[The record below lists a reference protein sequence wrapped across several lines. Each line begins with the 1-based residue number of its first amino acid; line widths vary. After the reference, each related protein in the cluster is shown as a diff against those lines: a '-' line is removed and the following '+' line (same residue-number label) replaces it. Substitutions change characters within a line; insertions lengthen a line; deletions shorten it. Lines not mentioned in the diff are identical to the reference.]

1 MLHAFI
7 SSIGMALGRVRG
19 HVPTSFGSD
28 EGGGR
33 SIFFPRSRG
42 FGDPSSGRF
51 GVGILANPWV
61 LHGPPII
68 VATINLMLDKM
79 LRWRLELAPLEL

>member
-1 MLHAFI
+1 MLDAFI
-7 SSIGMALGRVRG
+7 SSIRMALGRVRG
-19 HVPTSFGSD
+19 HVPTGFGSD

-33 SIFFPRSRG
+33 SIFFPRSHG
-42 FGDPSSGRF
+42 FGDPCSGRF
-51 GVGILANPWV
+51 GVGILANPCV

-68 VATINLMLDKM
+68 VATINLMFDKM